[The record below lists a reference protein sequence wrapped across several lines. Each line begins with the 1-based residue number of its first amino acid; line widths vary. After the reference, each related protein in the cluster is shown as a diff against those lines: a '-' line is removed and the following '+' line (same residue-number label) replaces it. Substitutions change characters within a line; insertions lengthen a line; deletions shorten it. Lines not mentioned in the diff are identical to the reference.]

1 MPRCFGFGLIASPPF
16 VLLHP
21 GFCNQQ
27 ATIEQLADGIGKVD
41 MGLPFKERADSEA
54 NRPGSGDLVGRSK
67 RGADIAA
74 PIPGHLRVIFA
85 VQQESFFHLT
95 TERLPSWPGLSRFK
109 ARNPSRD
116 ALSGNFE

>member
-1 MPRCFGFGLIASPPF
+1 MPRRFGFGSIASPPF

-21 GFCNQQ
+21 GFCDQQ

-41 MGLPFKERADSEA
+41 MGLPFKEIADGEG

-67 RGADIAA
+67 CGADIAA
-74 PIPGHLRVIFA
+74 PIPGHLRVIFEI
-85 VQQESFFHLT
+85 QQKSFFHLT
-95 TERLPSWPGLSRFK
+95 TEGLPSRPGLSRFK

>member
-1 MPRCFGFGLIASPPF
+1 MPRRFGFGSIASPPF

-21 GFCNQQ
+21 GFCDQQ

-41 MGLPFKERADSEA
+41 MGLPFKEIADGER

-67 RGADIAA
+67 CGADIAA
-74 PIPGHLRVIFA
+74 PIPGHLRVIFEI
-85 VQQESFFHLT
+85 QQKSFFHLT
-95 TERLPSWPGLSRFK
+95 TEGLPSRPGLPRFK